1 MTEIKETRKELTQS
15 EEHVIETIGGLIH
28 FWSFSKHH
36 GRIWAL
42 LYLRQEPLAS
52 PDIQTLLDMSAGLVS
67 MSLKELQHWDVVRKV
82 WVKGDRKDYYTANTD
97 LWAMITRVL
106 REREY
111 NLILSSIETLDD
123 ALGEIETSEP
133 TPADQEGLSAEEIA
147 YMKPRVEQLTE
158 VIQTFAKFVDV
169 LLNQAEA
176 NLEELRNKMSLPD

>member
-1 MTEIKETRKELTQS
+1 MTEIQPTRPELTEA
-15 EEHVIETIGGLIH
+15 EEQVIETIGGLIQ

-52 PDIQTLLDMSAGLVS
+52 PDIQNLLEMSAGLVS

-106 REREY
+106 REREF
-111 NLILSSIETLDD
+111 NLVLQSIENLDD
-123 ALGEIETSEP
+123 ALGELETTEP
-133 TPADQEGLSAEEIA
+133 AEGTPTQAELD

-158 VIQTFAKFVDV
+158 VIRTFASFVDT

-176 NLEELRNKMSLPD
+176 NLEDLRTKMSLPD